1 MNNNAWK
8 CPYCNKSYANENQ
21 MHSCEV
27 HTVEELLNGKYEET
41 KELYNLLV
49 KFLSK
54 LGNVK
59 INVNG
64 TSIHFSNAGHFSAV
78 QIKKDKL
85 RFNFVTDEEIF
96 SERFV
101 KFNKFSKNRMDYV
114 VEIFNEKDLDD
125 ELFEWLRHAYELKG

>member
-1 MNNNAWK
+1 MGNNAWE
-8 CPYCNKSYANENQ
+8 CPYCGKSYAHENQ
-21 MHSCEV
+21 SHCCEV
-27 HTVEELLNGKYEET
+27 HTVEELLSGKYERT

-64 TSIHFSNAGHFSAV
+64 TSIHFSNIGHFAAV

-85 RFNFVTDEEIF
+85 RFNFVTDEEIM
-96 SERFV
+96 SERFI

-114 VEIFNEKDLDD
+114 IEVFDEKDLDD
-125 ELFEWLRHAYELKG
+125 ELLGWLRHAYKLKG

>member
-1 MNNNAWK
+1 MKNNAWK
-8 CPYCNKSYANENQ
+8 CLYCGKSYSHKNQ
-21 MHSCEV
+21 SHSCEV

-41 KELYNLLV
+41 KKLYNLLV
-49 KFLSK
+49 EFLSK
-54 LGNVK
+54 LGDVK
-59 INVNG
+59 INANG

-85 RFNFVTDEEIF
+85 RFNFVTDEEII

-114 VEIFNEKDLDD
+114 IEIFSEKDLDD
-125 ELFEWLRHAYELKG
+125 ELLEWLKHAYKLKG

>member
-8 CPYCNKSYANENQ
+8 CPYCSKSYAHKNQ
-21 MHSCEV
+21 SHSCEV
-27 HTVEELLNGKYEET
+27 HTVEELLNGKYEEI

-49 KFLSK
+49 KFLSR

-64 TSIHFSNAGHFSAV
+64 TSIHFSNAGHFAAV
-78 QIKKDKL
+78 QIKQNKL
-85 RFNFVTDEEIF
+85 RFNFVTDEEIL

-101 KFNKFSKNRMDYV
+101 KFNKFSRNRMDYV
-114 VEIFNEKDLDD
+114 IEIFNEKDLDE
-125 ELFEWLRHAYELKG
+125 ELLEWLRHAYKLKG

>member
-8 CPYCNKSYANENQ
+8 CPYCSKSYAHENQ
-21 MHSCEV
+21 SHCCEV
-27 HTVEELLNGKYEET
+27 HEVQELFTGIYDET

-49 KFLSK
+49 NFLSK

-64 TSIHFSNAGHFSAV
+64 TSIHFSNAGHFAAV
-78 QIKKDKL
+78 QIRKDKL
-85 RFNFVTDEEIF
+85 RFNFVTDEEII

-101 KFNKFSKNRMDYV
+101 KFNRFSKNRMDYV
-114 VEIFNEKDLDD
+114 IEIFNEKDLDD
-125 ELFEWLRHAYELKG
+125 ELLEWLRHAYKLKG